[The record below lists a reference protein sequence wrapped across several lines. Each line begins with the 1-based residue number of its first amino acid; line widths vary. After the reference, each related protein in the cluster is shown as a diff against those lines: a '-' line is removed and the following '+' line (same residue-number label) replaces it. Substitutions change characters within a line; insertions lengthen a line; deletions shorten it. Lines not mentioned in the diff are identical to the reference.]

1 MNINMTTIQE
11 MMVRFDLD
19 QYAPE
24 EHGNVVAFRVRL
36 DEWVSVCQSIFSSK
50 GLRLLT
56 VLASDDRKES
66 GSFRVSACFGVPKE
80 NLFLVPYIT
89 IDPAIPKFPS
99 LAKSIHQAGGYE
111 QEIHSF
117 FGLVPEGHPDLRR
130 VNLHDDFP
138 DGVFPLR
145 KDFDGTSHPTGRT
158 GTPYTFRM
166 VEGEG
171 IYEIPV
177 GPVHAGIIEPGH
189 FRFSVLG
196 EEILAFEAKLGYVHK
211 GVEKLFESKKIDDQV
226 RLAERVSGDSSVAH
240 ALAFLQ
246 GAESLA
252 GMGVPLRAQ
261 YIRMICAE
269 LERMANHF
277 GDIAFILFDTGFS
290 FGGSHGVRLRER
302 MMRWQEKISGSRHG
316 RGMIVFGGVGKDI
329 PTKSVDALA
338 DDLELIEKD
347 LEEIV
352 SASMESDSLLNRL
365 KRTGT
370 LEREI
375 AFDHGV
381 TGVPLRAL
389 GTESDA
395 RIDFPY
401 AAYESV
407 QFAVPT
413 ETTGDVYARL
423 LVRIRELRSSFRIL
437 NQVLAL
443 LPGERSG
450 LVGERGSFR
459 PKSIALGITEGWRGD
474 IVYCLMT
481 DATGQITRVKVR
493 DPSFLNWQIFPYIL
507 GNDVVPDFPLIN
519 KSFNLSY
526 SGNDL

>member
-1 MNINMTTIQE
+1 MATAQE
-11 MMVRFDLD
+11 MMVRLGLD
-19 QYAPE
+19 RYVPE
-24 EHGNVVAFRVRL
+24 EHGNVIAFRVRQ
-36 DEWVSVCQSIFSSK
+36 DEWVSVCQPLFSGK

-56 VLASDDRKES
+56 LLASDDRKES

-111 QEIHSF
+111 REIHSF

-130 VNLHDDFP
+130 INLHDDFP

-145 KDFDGTSHPTGRT
+145 KDFDGTSHPIGRT
-158 GTPYTFRM
+158 ATPYAFRT

-196 EEILAFEAKLGYVHK
+196 EEILAFESKLGYVHK
-211 GVEKLFESKKIDDQV
+211 GVEKLFESQSIDGQV
-226 RLAERVSGDSSVAH
+226 TLAERVSGDSSVAH
-240 ALAFLQ
+240 ALAFVQ

-252 GMGVPLRAQ
+252 GISVPPRAQ
-261 YIRMICAE
+261 YIRMVCAE
-269 LERMANHF
+269 LERLANHVN
-277 GDIAFILFDTGFS
+277 DMAFIMFDTGFS
-290 FGGSHGVRLRER
+290 FGGSHGTRLRER
-302 MMRWQEKISGSRHG
+302 IMQWAESISGNRYS
-316 RGMIVFGGVGKDI
+316 RGMVVLGGVGRDI
-329 PTKSVDALA
+329 SIEFVDALA
-338 DDLELIEKD
+338 DDLELIEED
-347 LEEIV
+347 FEEIIA
-352 SASMESDSLLNRL
+352 ASMESDSLLNRL

-370 LEREI
+370 LDTEI
-375 AFDHGV
+375 ALDHGV
-381 TGVPLRAL
+381 IGVPIRAL
-389 GTESDA
+389 GVESDA

-423 LVRIRELRSSFRIL
+423 FIRIRESRSSFHIL

-450 LVGERGSFR
+450 LVGDRRSCR
-459 PKSIALGITEGWRGD
+459 PKSIAFGISEGWRGD
-474 IVYCLMT
+474 IVYCLMS
-481 DATGQITRVKVR
+481 DATGVITRVKVR

>member
-1 MNINMTTIQE
+1 MTTTQE
-11 MMVRFDLD
+11 TMVRFNLD

-24 EHGNVVAFRVRL
+24 EQGNVIAFRVRM
-36 DEWVSVCQSIFSSK
+36 DEWVSVCQSLSSGK
-50 GLRLLT
+50 GLRFLT
-56 VLASDDRKES
+56 MVATDDRKAD
-66 GSFRVSACFGVPKE
+66 GLFRVFVCFGVPKE
-80 NLFLVPYIT
+80 NLFLMPYIT
-89 IDPAIPKFPS
+89 IDRAVPTFPS
-99 LAKSIHQAGGYE
+99 LVSAIHQASLYE
-111 QEIHSF
+111 REIYSF
-117 FGLVPEGHPDLRR
+117 FGLVPEGHPDLQRLR
-130 VNLHDDFP
+130 LHDDFP
-138 DGVFPLR
+138 DGIFPLR
-145 KDFDGTSHPTGRT
+145 KDFDGTSHPVGRT
-158 GTPYTFRM
+158 ATPHTFRK

-177 GPVHAGIIEPGH
+177 GPVHAGIIEPGY

-196 EEILAFEAKLGYVHK
+196 EEILSFEAKLGYVHK
-211 GVEKLFESKKIDDQV
+211 GVEKLFESKTIGDQI

-240 ALAFLQ
+240 AIAFVQ
-246 GAESLA
+246 GAESLS
-252 GMGVPLRAQ
+252 GVTVPQRAQ

-277 GDIAFILFDTGFS
+277 NDMAFIMLDTGFS
-290 FGGSHGVRLRER
+290 FGGSQGTRLRER
-302 MMRWQEKISGSRHG
+302 IMQWNEKISGNRYM
-316 RGMIVFGGVGKDI
+316 RGMVVFGGIGRDI
-329 PTKSVDALA
+329 STEMVDALA
-338 DDLELIEKD
+338 DDLELIEQD
-347 LEEIV
+347 FEEVV

-370 LEREI
+370 LDREI
-375 AFDHGV
+375 ALDHGV

-389 GTESDA
+389 GMESDA

-423 LVRIRELRSSFRIL
+423 FVRIKELRSSFRIL

-443 LPGERSG
+443 LPGESDDLIG
-450 LVGERGSFR
+450 AKQSFR
-459 PKSIALGITEGWRGD
+459 QNSIAIGMTEGWRGD
-474 IVYCLMT
+474 IVYCLMS
-481 DATGQITRVKVR
+481 DAMGRITRVKVR